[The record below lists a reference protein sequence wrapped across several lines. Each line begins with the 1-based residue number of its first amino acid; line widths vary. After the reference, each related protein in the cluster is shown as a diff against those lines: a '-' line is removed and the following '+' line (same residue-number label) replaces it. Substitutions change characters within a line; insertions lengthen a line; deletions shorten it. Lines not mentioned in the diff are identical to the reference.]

1 MAQKNSRFVGLIES
15 TLEDSIMFQKKIA
28 VALLLTLFF
37 ANCDS
42 KKDDDSTTNLLL
54 LAAVQSQKPNAS
66 GVYAA
71 LSMLNGNNNPGQ
83 QGAYSN
89 GKASPFSVV
98 PDQTKNCSLGGSMK
112 MSLGNMTQGQGQG
125 VNGAMILEYTGSKLT
140 FQNCKE
146 NVPSA
151 EKGGS
156 SEATTFNGEIS
167 RDGRVEAII
176 DMNNFDQNTGSFA
189 YTMNSTQ
196 KMYSDSYSVN
206 GSVYPKVDLT
216 FKVSNGK
223 YAASNMNDV
232 DKATLSVEETV
243 EVTGTIGEEKVKES
257 YTTKYTINLK

>member
-1 MAQKNSRFVGLIES
+1 MAQKNLGFVGLIES
-15 TLEDSIMFQKKIA
+15 TWEDSIMFQKKIA

-54 LAAVQSQKPNAS
+54 LAAIQSQQPDAS

-71 LSMLNGNNNPGQ
+71 LSMLRGSNDNPGQ

-89 GKASPFSVV
+89 GKVSPFSVA
-98 PDQTKNCSLGGSMK
+98 PDLTKDCTLGGSMK
-112 MSLGNMTQGQGQG
+112 LSLGNMTQGQNA
-125 VNGAMILEYTGSKLT
+125 NGAFTFEYTGSKLT

-146 NVPSA
+146 SVPSA
-151 EKGGS
+151 EKGGA
-156 SEATTFNGEIS
+156 SEDTTFNGEIA
-167 RDGRVEAII
+167 RDGRSEIVI
-176 DMNNFDQNTGSFA
+176 DMDNFNPNTGSYK
-189 YTMNSTQ
+189 YTQSSNER
-196 KMYSDSYSVN
+196 MYSDSYSVN
-206 GSVYPKVDLT
+206 GIIYPKVDLT

-223 YAASNMNDV
+223 YLASNMNDI

-243 EVTGTIGEEKVKES
+243 EVTGTIGEGKVKES

>member
-1 MAQKNSRFVGLIES
+1 MAQKNSEFVGLIES

-37 ANCDS
+37 ANCNS

-54 LAAVQSQKPNAS
+54 LAAVQSQKPDVS

-71 LSMLNGNNNPGQ
+71 LSMLRGSNNNPGQ

-89 GKASPFSVV
+89 GKVSPFSVAS
-98 PDQTKNCSLGGSMK
+98 DQTKDCSLGGSMK
-112 MSLGNMTQGQGQG
+112 MSLGNMTEQSA
-125 VNGAMILEYTGSKLT
+125 NGAFTLAYTGSKLT

-146 NVPSA
+146 SLPSA

-156 SEATTFNGEIS
+156 SEVTTLNGEIS
-167 RDGRVEAII
+167 RDGRLEAILDI
-176 DMNNFDQNTGSFA
+176 NSFDQNTGSFK
-189 YTMNSTQ
+189 YTQNSTE

-243 EVTGTIGEEKVKES
+243 EVTGTIGEEKIKES
-257 YTTKYTINLK
+257 YTTKYTINFK

>member
-1 MAQKNSRFVGLIES
+1 
-15 TLEDSIMFQKKIA
+15 MFHKKIA

-54 LAAVQSQKPNAS
+54 LAAIQSQKPNAS

-71 LSMLNGNNNPGQ
+71 LSMLNGSNNSGQ

-98 PDQTKNCSLGGSMK
+98 PDQTKDCSLGGSMK
-112 MSLGNMTQGQGQG
+112 MSLGKMTEGQGA
-125 VNGAMILEYTGSKLT
+125 NGAFTLEYVGSKLT

-146 NVPSA
+146 SVPSA
-151 EKGGS
+151 EKGGT
-156 SEATTFNGEIS
+156 SEDTTFNGEIS
-167 RDGRVEAII
+167 RDGKVEIVLDI
-176 DMNNFDQNTGSFA
+176 DSFDQNAGSYN
-189 YTMNSTQ
+189 YTQNSNE

-206 GSVYPKVDLT
+206 GTTYPKVDLT

-223 YAASNMNDV
+223 YTASNLNDV
-232 DKATLSVEETV
+232 DKATLSVEEAV
-243 EVTGTIGEEKVKES
+243 EVTGTIGEEKIKES
-257 YTTKYTINLK
+257 YTTKYTIKLK

>member
-1 MAQKNSRFVGLIES
+1 MAQKNSEFVGLIES

-37 ANCDS
+37 ANCNS

-71 LSMLNGNNNPGQ
+71 LSMLNGSNNPGQ

-89 GKASPFSVV
+89 GKASPFLTG
-98 PDQTKNCSLGGSMK
+98 PETTKDCSLGGSMK
-112 MSLGNMTQGQGQG
+112 MSLGNLTEGQGA
-125 VNGAMILEYTGSKLT
+125 NGSMILNYTGSKLI

-156 SEATTFNGEIS
+156 SEVTTLNGEIS
-167 RDGRVEAII
+167 RDGSLEAII
-176 DMNNFDQNTGSFA
+176 DINSFDQNTGSFT

-243 EVTGTIGEEKVKES
+243 EVTGTIGEEKIKES
-257 YTTKYTINLK
+257 YTTKYTISFK

>member
-1 MAQKNSRFVGLIES
+1 
-15 TLEDSIMFQKKIA
+15 MFQKKIA

-37 ANCDS
+37 ANCNS

-54 LAAVQSQKPNAS
+54 LAAVQSQKPDVS

-71 LSMLNGNNNPGQ
+71 LSMLRGSNNNPGQ

-89 GKASPFSVV
+89 GKVSPFSVAS
-98 PDQTKNCSLGGSMK
+98 DQTKDCSLGGSMK
-112 MSLGNMTQGQGQG
+112 MSLGNLTEGQG
-125 VNGAMILEYTGSKLT
+125 VNGSMILNYTGSKLI

-156 SEATTFNGEIS
+156 SEVTTFNGEIS
-167 RDGRVEAII
+167 RDGSLEAII
-176 DMNNFDQNTGSFA
+176 DMNSFDPNTGSFT

-196 KMYSDSYSVN
+196 KMYSDTYSVN
-206 GSVYPKVDLT
+206 GSIYPKVDLT

-243 EVTGTIGEEKVKES
+243 EVTGTIGEEKIKES
-257 YTTKYTINLK
+257 YTTKYTINFK

>member
-1 MAQKNSRFVGLIES
+1 MAQKNLGFVGLIES
-15 TLEDSIMFQKKIA
+15 TWEDSIMFHKKIA

-54 LAAVQSQKPNAS
+54 LAAIQSQQPDAS

-71 LSMLNGNNNPGQ
+71 LSMLRGSNNNPGQ

-89 GKASPFSVV
+89 GKVSPFSVAS
-98 PDQTKNCSLGGSMK
+98 DQTKDCTLGGSMK
-112 MSLGNMTQGQGQG
+112 MSLGNMTQGQGA
-125 VNGAMILEYTGSKLT
+125 NGTFTLEYTGSKLT

-146 NVPSA
+146 SVPSA

-156 SEATTFNGEIS
+156 SDVTTFNGEIS
-167 RDGRVEAII
+167 RDGKVEIVLDI
-176 DMNNFDQNTGSFA
+176 DSFDQNAGSYN
-189 YTMNSTQ
+189 YTQNSNER
-196 KMYSDSYSVN
+196 MYSDSYSVN
-206 GSVYPKVDLT
+206 GIIYPKVDLT

-223 YAASNMNDV
+223 YSASNMNDV

>member
-71 LSMLNGNNNPGQ
+71 LSMLNGSNNPGQ

-89 GKASPFSVV
+89 GKVSPFSVGS
-98 PDQTKNCSLGGSMK
+98 DETKDCTLGGSMK
-112 MSLGNMTQGQGQG
+112 MSLGNMTQGQGA
-125 VNGAMILEYTGSKLT
+125 NGSMILEYTGSKLT

-167 RDGRVEAII
+167 RDGRLEVVL
-176 DMNNFDQNTGSFA
+176 DVDSFDQNTGSYA
-189 YTMNSTQ
+189 YTMNSNQ

-206 GSVYPKVDLT
+206 GTIYPKIDLT

-223 YAASNMNDV
+223 YAASNMNDI

-243 EVTGTIGEEKVKES
+243 EVTGTIGEEKIKDS
-257 YTTKYTINLK
+257 YTTKL

>member
-1 MAQKNSRFVGLIES
+1 MAQKNLGFVGLIES
-15 TLEDSIMFQKKIA
+15 TWEDSIMFHKKIA

-54 LAAVQSQKPNAS
+54 LAAIQSQQPDAS

-71 LSMLNGNNNPGQ
+71 LSMLRRSNNNPGQ

-89 GKASPFSVV
+89 GKVSPFSVAS
-98 PDQTKNCSLGGSMK
+98 DQTKDCTLGGSMK
-112 MSLGNMTQGQGQG
+112 MSLGNMTQGQGANG
-125 VNGAMILEYTGSKLT
+125 VFTLEYTGSKLT

-146 NVPSA
+146 SAPSA

-156 SEATTFNGEIS
+156 SEVATFNGEIA
-167 RDGRVEAII
+167 RDGIVEAILDI
-176 DMNNFDQNTGSFA
+176 DSLDPNSGSFK
-189 YTMNSTQ
+189 YTQNSTE

-206 GSVYPKVDLT
+206 GVLYPKIDLT

-223 YAASNMNDV
+223 YAASNLNDI

-243 EVTGTIGEEKVKES
+243 EVTGTIGEGKVKES
-257 YTTKYTINLK
+257 YTTKYTINFK

>member
-1 MAQKNSRFVGLIES
+1 
-15 TLEDSIMFQKKIA
+15 MFQKKIA

-37 ANCDS
+37 ANCNS

-54 LAAVQSQKPNAS
+54 LAAVQSQQPDAS

-71 LSMLNGNNNPGQ
+71 LSMLRGSNNNPGQ

-89 GKASPFSVV
+89 GKVSPFSTVV
-98 PDQTKNCSLGGSMK
+98 AADETKDCSLGGSMK
-112 MSLGNMTQGQGQG
+112 MSLGNVTQGQDANG
-125 VNGAMILEYTGSKLT
+125 VFTLEYTGSKLI

-167 RDGRVEAII
+167 RDGRTEVII
-176 DMNNFDQNTGSFA
+176 DMDSFDPNTGSLK
-189 YTMNSTQ
+189 YTQNSTE

-206 GSVYPKVDLT
+206 GTIYPKVDLT

-243 EVTGTIGEEKVKES
+243 EVTGTIGEVKIKES

>member
-1 MAQKNSRFVGLIES
+1 MAQKNSEFVGLIES

-37 ANCDS
+37 ANCNS

-71 LSMLNGNNNPGQ
+71 LSMLNGSSNLGR
-83 QGAYSN
+83 AYSN
-89 GKASPFSVV
+89 GKTSPFLTG
-98 PDQTKNCSLGGSMK
+98 PETTKDCSLGGSMK
-112 MSLGNMTQGQGQG
+112 MSLGNLTEGQGA
-125 VNGAMILEYTGSKLT
+125 NGSMILNYTGSKLI

-156 SEATTFNGEIS
+156 SEVTTFNGEIS
-167 RDGRVEAII
+167 RDGSLEAII
-176 DMNNFDQNTGSFA
+176 DMNSFDQNTGSFT

-243 EVTGTIGEEKVKES
+243 EVTGTIGEEKIKES
-257 YTTKYTINLK
+257 YTTKYTINFK